1 MRSRITSVKQCGHS
15 KAAEGGG
22 TISVQ
27 AGITQGLGPAL
38 SSWGKVL
45 ADGTKFDEDTSLC

>member
-22 TISVQ
+22 TTSVQ

-38 SSWGKVL
+38 FSWGKVL